1 MWSEIRNAFSSYL
14 DALAGSIPALVN
26 ALIILLAGWLLARVT
41 KWLVFKACHLAGI
54 DKISEQTAVHRF
66 LERRGFKNGFSGLTS
81 SLFFWL
87 IILIVLVRFF
97 NLLGLDVVSDLLN
110 QVVAFIPSLLVAC
123 IILIVGFYLADFVS
137 GLALGSLEE
146 SGYEHPELLGKIV
159 FYSIAFFTLAIAL
172 TQIGIGEALIT
183 NVVSIFF
190 GAIGLAFAI
199 AFGLGGKEW
208 ASAMIARYF
217 GKGSNNRER

>member
-14 DALAGSIPALVN
+14 DALAGSIPAIVN
-26 ALIILLAGWLLARVT
+26 SLIILLAGWLLARVT

-87 IILIVLVRFF
+87 IMLIVLVRFF

-110 QVVAFIPSLLVAC
+110 QVVTFIPSLLVAC
-123 IILIVGFYLADFVS
+123 VILIVGFYLADFVS
-137 GLALGSLEE
+137 GLALGTLEE

-159 FYSIAFFTLAIAL
+159 FYCIAFFTLAIAL

-217 GKGSNNRER
+217 GKGTQHRDP